1 MNKRRTE
8 RISSEVKK
16 ELSKILRD
24 DLSDPRLSNEAMVS
38 ITDVE
43 VTNDLSFAD
52 CYISVLG
59 DEQKN
64 EDVLDALD
72 QAKGYIKILIGERMR
87 LRSMPEFRF
96 KLDNSIEHGAY
107 MDKLIAETIAKDKKA
122 NEQRENQ

>member
-24 DLSDPRLSNEAMVS
+24 DLNDPRLNDDVMVS

-43 VTNDLSFAD
+43 VTNDLSYAN
-52 CYISVLG
+52 CYISILG
-59 DEQKN
+59 DNKKKD
-64 EDVLDALD
+64 DVLQALN
-72 QAKGYIKILIGERMR
+72 QAKGVIKSLIGERMR

-96 KLDNSIEHGAY
+96 KFDESIQRGAY
-107 MDKLIAETIAKDKKA
+107 MDKLIEETIAKDKKA
-122 NEQRENQ
+122 NENRKNQ

>member
-24 DLSDPRLSNEAMVS
+24 DLNDPRLSMESMVS

-43 VTNDLSFAD
+43 VTNDLSYAD
-52 CYISVLG
+52 CYVSVLG
-59 DEQKN
+59 DSHNK
-64 EDVLDALD
+64 EDVLEALE

-96 KLDNSIEHGAY
+96 KLDESIERGAY
-107 MDKLIAETIAKDKKA
+107 MDKLIEETIAKDKKA
-122 NEQRENQ
+122 NEDRKNQ

>member
-43 VTNDLSFAD
+43 VTNDFSFAD

-59 DEQKN
+59 DEQKK

>member
-59 DEQKN
+59 DEQKK

-107 MDKLIAETIAKDKKA
+107 MDKLIAETIAKDKNA

>member
-24 DLSDPRLSNEAMVS
+24 DLNDPRLSMEAMVS

-43 VTNDLSFAD
+43 VTNDLSYAD
-52 CYISVLG
+52 CYVSVLG
-59 DEQKN
+59 DSHNK
-64 EDVLDALD
+64 EDVLEALD

-96 KLDNSIEHGAY
+96 KLDESIERGAY
-107 MDKLIAETIAKDKKA
+107 MDKLIEETIAKDKKT
-122 NEQRENQ
+122 NEDRKNQ

>member
-59 DEQKN
+59 DEQKK

>member
-24 DLSDPRLSNEAMVS
+24 DLNDPRLSTESMVTV
-38 ITDVE
+38 TDVE
-43 VTNDLSFAD
+43 VTNDLSYAD

-59 DEQKN
+59 DENNK
-64 EDVLDALD
+64 EDAIDALE

-122 NEQRENQ
+122 NEQREDQ